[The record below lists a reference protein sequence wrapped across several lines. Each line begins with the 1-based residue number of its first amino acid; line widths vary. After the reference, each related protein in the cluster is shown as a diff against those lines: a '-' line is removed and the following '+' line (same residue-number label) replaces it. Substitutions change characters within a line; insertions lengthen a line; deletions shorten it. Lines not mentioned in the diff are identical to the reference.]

1 MMKNRELLNVLKL
14 CEDYQTDGLNW
25 AWWGRKSTDQE
36 KKEVLQVHVPYPDID
51 FCLRT
56 KTYISYDPN
65 EKIIYLSDSL
75 KLGNNHWISTLIS
88 DVANNRI
95 TIEKYY
101 VGIK

>member
-1 MMKNRELLNVLKL
+1 MNNRELLNVLKL

-25 AWWGRKSTDQE
+25 GWLGRKTTKQE
-36 KKEVLQVHVPYPDID
+36 KKELLSVHVPYPDID

-75 KLGNNHWISTLIS
+75 KLGTNHWISTLID
-88 DVANNRI
+88 DVKNNRI